1 MAYANGRK
9 LTEEQVLRAV
19 QESSGTYWDIS
30 RRLGISR
37 RSASRYLVEYFPEIE
52 QVRLDVLESHVDEA
66 EDQLFAHVRRGN
78 LKAIMFVL
86 QTLGKKRGYVLRQ
99 ETEQVGR
106 VVMEVEYSDGVVV
119 EMDKDD
125 LVDDAEG

>member
-1 MAYANGRK
+1 
-9 LTEEQVLRAV
+9 
-19 QESSGTYWDIS
+19 
-30 RRLGISR
+30 
-37 RSASRYLVEYFPEIE
+37 VEYFPEIE

-119 EMDKDD
+119 EIDKDD

>member
-19 QESSGTYWDIS
+19 QESSGTYWDIA

-37 RSASRYLVEYFPEIE
+37 RSAQRYLVDYFPEIE
-52 QVRLDVLESHVDEA
+52 QVRLDVLERNVDVA
-66 EDQLFAHVRRGN
+66 EEQLFKHVREGN

-106 VVMEVEYSDGVVV
+106 VVMEVEYSDGTVV

-125 LVDDAEG
+125 IVDDAQD